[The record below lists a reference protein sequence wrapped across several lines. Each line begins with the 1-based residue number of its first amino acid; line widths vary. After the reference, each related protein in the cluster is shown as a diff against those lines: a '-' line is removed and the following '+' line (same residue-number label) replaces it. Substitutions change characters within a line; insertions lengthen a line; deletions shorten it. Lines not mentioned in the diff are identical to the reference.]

1 MKINNEYVN
10 TKNYTDS
17 FFAEDL
23 NTLNTKEGLF
33 SKAVEGVS
41 VSKSEIVENG
51 EKYNKYGEHSD
62 NTDNSVT
69 ENSTKGFDVEGLK
82 ESLKNVIGEMDGS
95 DYERLKQWGL
105 APAEADA
112 EEVVTVYERIQIQLM
127 TYCEDYNGTG
137 LSIDKDKMA
146 QVLGSKSMAEAV
158 AKSGDLTKYT
168 DDTKEYML
176 KNNLEPTVDNV
187 YMSIHSAGKKDVKTI
202 DNPAVQDAVME
213 KLLKEGFELS
223 KENIENAMWLVS
235 RGVEVN
241 SKNMVRLAELNQ
253 IDQLK
258 AGDEVAL
265 ATLAKN
271 ISYSM
276 YAGQSSKNAYITDR
290 YVNAEDVF
298 EVIETI
304 NDATDEDIE
313 YVAANNLALN
323 AANLKKAHTAD
334 KSAMASIST
343 SEIRVVE
350 FKQVIFEARIVMT
363 TSSMF
368 NLKRLGVDIN
378 YAEISQMTEE
388 IVNERKQLLDMMMK
402 NAGLD
407 INDTNHQLFADTI
420 EKMNSLSSLPQG
432 VICKIHTQEIS
443 FTMNSVYTEGVS
455 LKNQYEAA
463 MISYEALSTEVR
475 YDLGDSYS
483 KAFSNVDSLLSEIGM
498 EVNGVNRR
506 AVRILG
512 YNSMEITEENVIGV
526 REIAS
531 ELDYLIENMTPKT
544 ALHLIKEG
552 INPLY
557 DDIREVNKMLEKIN
571 EELGKDEENMGKFL
585 WNLEKKG
592 EVTAEEK
599 ADYIELY
606 RILNMISKNDGNV
619 IGRVI
624 SEGRELTLKNLYS
637 AYKSKKAGDFDY
649 SLSDEYAVSYVKKGV
664 TTFMEHSSAI
674 AEVMED
680 GQPKDMSIEKMMDIA
695 NDYMAEE
702 DKSYYEEEMKKYEAI
717 VNVSKNE
724 LEAIVKNIDS
734 QTISNIATYMELSNT
749 KVLYKKL
756 KEYSETTD
764 VIEEVAAEFEG
775 EGDVAEL
782 EDKLEQLESAGKEL
796 LEITKN
802 SKDITYEKL
811 QGAMMMT
818 KTLQMMNSQ
827 AKKNSYF
834 VPMEIGG
841 EITNVHLKINHVDST
856 MSNVTVDME
865 NELLGR
871 ISSIFTIREAV
882 VTGRMVSD
890 NEESVRMLSQNIGV
904 FTRTIEAV
912 GLNFGEISCYKS
924 SNEASYKY
932 EAVSDDSV
940 SVNTYYS
947 VAKAFIGMVKVSV

>member
-10 TKNYTDS
+10 TKNYTDN

-23 NTLNTKEGLF
+23 NALTTKEGLF

-41 VSKSEIVENG
+41 LSKSETVENG

-62 NTDNSVT
+62 NTDNNVA
-69 ENSTKGFDVEGLK
+69 ENSTKGFDIESLK
-82 ESLKNVIGEMDGS
+82 ESLKNVMGEMDGS

-127 TYCEDYNGTG
+127 TYCEDYNASG

-146 QVLGSKSMAEAV
+146 QVLGSQSMAEAV
-158 AKSGDLTKYT
+158 AKSSDLTKYT

-176 KNNLEPTVDNV
+176 KNDLEPTVDNV
-187 YMSIHSAGKKDVKTI
+187 YMSIHSAAKKEVKVI
-202 DNPAVQDAVME
+202 NDPAVQEAVSE
-213 KLLKEGFELS
+213 KLSSEGFELN

-241 SKNMVRLAELNQ
+241 SKNMTRLAELNQ
-253 IDQLK
+253 IDELK
-258 AGDEVAL
+258 NGNEAAL
-265 ATLAKN
+265 EILSRN
-271 ISYSM
+271 ISYSL
-276 YAGQSSKNAYITDR
+276 YAGQSSKNAYVTDR
-290 YVNAEDVF
+290 YVNADDVYD
-298 EVIETI
+298 VIETI

-313 YVAANNLALN
+313 YVALNNLVLN
-323 AANLKKAHTAD
+323 AANLKKAQEAD
-334 KSAMASIST
+334 KSAMANVSSP
-343 SEIRVVE
+343 ELKVVE

-363 TSSMF
+363 TSSVF

-378 YAEISQMTEE
+378 YAEISQMTDD
-388 IVNERKQLLDMMMK
+388 IVNERNQLLDMMMR
-402 NAGLD
+402 NVGVEA
-407 INDTNHQLFADTI
+407 NDASKQLFADTI
-420 EKMNSLSSLPQG
+420 AKMNNFSSLPQG
-432 VICKIHTQEIS
+432 VICKVHTQEITFS
-443 FTMNSVYTEGVS
+443 MDSVYAEGVS
-455 LKNQYEAA
+455 LKNQYESA
-463 MISYEALSTEVR
+463 MISYETLSTEVR
-475 YDLGDSYS
+475 YDLGDSYL
-483 KAFSNVDSLLSEIGM
+483 KAFSNVDSLLSELDM
-498 EVNGVNRR
+498 EINSANQR

-512 YNSMEITEENVIGV
+512 YNSMEITQENVISV
-526 REIAS
+526 REIAA

-544 ALHLIKEG
+544 ALHLIKKG
-552 INPLY
+552 INPLQ

-624 SEGRELTLKNLYS
+624 SEGKELTLKNLYS

-649 SLSDEYAVSYVKKGV
+649 SLSDEYAVSYVKKGI
-664 TTFMEHSSAI
+664 TTFMEHSEAI
-674 AEVMED
+674 SEVMEN
-680 GQPKDMSIEKMMDIA
+680 GQPKDISVERMIDIA

-702 DKSYYEEEMKKYEAI
+702 DKSYYEDEMKRYESL

-724 LEAIVKNIDS
+724 LEAIVKNLDS
-734 QTISNIATYMELSNT
+734 QSISNIATYMEMSNT
-749 KVLYKKL
+749 RSLYKKL
-756 KEYSETTD
+756 KEYNETTD
-764 VIEEVAAEFEG
+764 IIEEVAAELEG
-775 EGDVAEL
+775 EGDVTDL
-782 EDKLEQLESAGKEL
+782 NSKLEQLEAAGKEL
-796 LEITKN
+796 LETTKN

-811 QGAMMMT
+811 QGAMMMA
-818 KTLQMMNSQ
+818 KTLQVMNSQ
-827 AKKNSYF
+827 AKKSSYF

-841 EITNVHLKINHVDST
+841 EITNVHLKINHIDAA
-856 MSNVTVDME
+856 MSNVTVAME
-865 NELLGR
+865 NKELGR
-871 ISSIFTIREAV
+871 ISSIFTIRKAV
-882 VTGRMVSD
+882 VTGRIVSD
-890 NEESVRMLSQNIGV
+890 NEESVRMLSQNIEV
-904 FTRTIEAV
+904 FTRAVETV
-912 GLNFGEISCYKS
+912 GLHSGEISCYKS

-932 EAVSDDSV
+932 EAVSEENV